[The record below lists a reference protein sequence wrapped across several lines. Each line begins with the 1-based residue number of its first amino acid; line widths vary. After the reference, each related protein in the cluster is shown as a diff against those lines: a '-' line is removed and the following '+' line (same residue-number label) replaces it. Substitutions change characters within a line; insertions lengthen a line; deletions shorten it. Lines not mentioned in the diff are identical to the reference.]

1 MANDVTLSKGVRTN
15 LLSLQNTAEMMARVQ
30 ERLSTGKKVNTAL
43 DNPVNF
49 FTAAG
54 LNSRAGDLGTLL
66 DAIGNGVQTLA
77 AADKG
82 ITAITKL
89 VESAKSTIKQAVIAP
104 EAIYNYD
111 STITGTAAIP
121 NDGAAAAIPAGDLT
135 ITVNGVTETLTFGG
149 AATDTLAEVA
159 ALIGTLTGVTG
170 TLVNDADDFIEL
182 NWTTDDPVTIGGDA
196 ATLAALGLTAGA
208 VQPTVDPSDP
218 VATANATRTSLQADF
233 NELLNQ
239 ITQLAQDAS
248 FNGVNLLN
256 SDNLTVTFNEDGS
269 SSLVIDG
276 VDFTAI
282 GLGLTALTGDGLQV
296 PANVTAAL
304 AQLDGATASLR
315 AQASAFGSNLSIV
328 QARQDFT
335 KNLINVLET
344 GADNLTLADTNEEG
358 ANLLALQTRQSLST
372 TSLSMA
378 AQADQNVLRL
388 FQ

>member
-15 LLSLQNTAEMMARVQ
+15 LLSLQNTAELMAKVQ
-30 ERLSTGKKVNTAL
+30 ERLSTGKKVNSAL

-54 LNSRAGDLGTLL
+54 LNARANDLGTLL

-82 ITAITKL
+82 ISAITKL

-121 NDGAAAAIPAGDLT
+121 DDAAAAAIPAGNLT
-135 ITVNGVTETLTFGG
+135 VTINGTTETLTFGG
-149 AATDTLAEVA
+149 AATDTLAEVV

-170 TLVNDADDFIEL
+170 TLVNDADDQIEL

-196 ATLAALGLTAGA
+196 AVLTALGLTAGT

-218 VATANATRTSLQADF
+218 VATANATRASLQGDY

-248 FNGVNLLN
+248 FNGVNLLD

-269 SSLVIDG
+269 SSLVIAG
-276 VDFTAI
+276 VDFTAL
-282 GLGLTALTGDGLQV
+282 GLGLTALSGDGLQV
-296 PANVTAAL
+296 PANVTATLAAL
-304 AQLDGATASLR
+304 DAATASLR

-335 KNLINVLET
+335 KNLINVLEI

>member
-30 ERLSTGKKVNTAL
+30 ERLSTGKKVNSAL

-54 LNSRAGDLGTLL
+54 LNARAGDLGTLL

-89 VESAKSTIKQAVIAP
+89 IESAKSAAKQALIA
-104 EAIYNYD
+104 ADDGVTY
-111 STITGTAAIP
+111 AANIQSAVLA
-121 NDGAAAAIPAGDLT
+121 DDAAVAAVNAGDLT
-135 ITVNGVTETLTFGG
+135 IQVGSGTVHTITFG
-149 AATDTLAEVA
+149 AAVDDQAELTA
-159 ALIGTLTGVTG
+159 ALAALDLGPDVAISFNGTEEIEIASTSDQPITIGGTAGTLT
-170 TLVNDADDFIEL
+170 D
-182 NWTTDDPVTIGGDA
+182 
-196 ATLAALGLTAGA
+196 LGLTAGA
-208 VQPTVDPSDP
+208 TDPTPTV
-218 VATANATRTSLQADF
+218 VTANSTRASLQADF
-233 NELLNQ
+233 NNLLEQ
-239 ITQLAQDAS
+239 ITQLAGDAS
-248 FNGVNLLN
+248 FNGVNLLD

-269 SSLVIDG
+269 SSLTIDG
-276 VDFTAI
+276 VDFTAA
-282 GLGLTALTGDGLQV
+282 GLGLTAVTGDGFQV
-296 PANVTAAL
+296 QANVRATL
-304 AQLDGATASLR
+304 AQLDGATALLR

-335 KNLINVLET
+335 KNLINVLEI

>member
-1 MANDVTLSKGVRTN
+1 MANDVTLSKGVRSN
-15 LLSLQNTAEMMARVQ
+15 LLSLQQTAEMMARTQ
-30 ERLSTGKKVNTAL
+30 ERLSTGKKVNSAL

-54 LNSRAGDLGTLL
+54 LNARAGDLSTLL
-66 DAIGNGVQTLA
+66 DAIGSGVQTLA

-89 VESAKSTIKQAVIAP
+89 IESAKSAAKQALIANEDVSYAQNIQSSVLADDAAVAAVDAGALTIQVGSGP
-104 EAIYNYD
+104 VQTITFGAAVDTQAELTAALAALTLPAGVTVTFNASEEIEID
-111 STITGTAAIP
+111 STSSESI
-121 NDGAAAAIPAGDLT
+121 
-135 ITVNGVTETLTFGG
+135 
-149 AATDTLAEVA
+149 
-159 ALIGTLTGVTG
+159 
-170 TLVNDADDFIEL
+170 
-182 NWTTDDPVTIGGDA
+182 TIGGNA
-196 ATLAALGLTAGA
+196 TTLADLGLTAGTTA
-208 VQPTVDPSDP
+208 PIATVNT
-218 VATANATRTSLQADF
+218 VNATRVSLQSDF
-233 NELLNQ
+233 NNLLDQ
-239 ITQLAQDAS
+239 ITQLAGDAS
-248 FNGVNLLN
+248 FNGVNLLD

-269 SSLVIDG
+269 SSLVIGG
-276 VDFTAI
+276 VNFTAA
-282 GLGLTALTGDGLQV
+282 GLGLTAVTGDGFQV
-296 PANVTAAL
+296 QANVQATL
-304 AQLDGATASLR
+304 DQLDAATALLR

-335 KNLINVLET
+335 KNLINVLQI